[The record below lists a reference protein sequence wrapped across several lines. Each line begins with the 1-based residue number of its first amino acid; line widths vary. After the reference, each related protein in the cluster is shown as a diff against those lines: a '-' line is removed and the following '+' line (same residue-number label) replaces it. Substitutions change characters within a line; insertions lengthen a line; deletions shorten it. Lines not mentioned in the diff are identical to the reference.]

1 MDRLTEMEAFI
12 AVVDQGG
19 FTDAARKLGLSKS
32 AVSKYVSALETR
44 LGARLLDR
52 TTRRVAPTE
61 VGLAYYDRA
70 HRVVTDATDADSLVT
85 ALHAPPSGRLRI
97 SAPGDFGVTRLAPAL
112 NRFLETYPDITA
124 NVSLSERAVAA
135 TAEGVDVSI
144 RIGGM
149 DPAPNAH
156 RLAQATRRL
165 VAAPAYLAR
174 HGRPARI
181 DDLNAHRLLHFSSQ
195 SDGNVWKITA
205 PSGER
210 RLVRAGGWLTIDDGR
225 ALVDACVAGL
235 GIAWLPGYLTAEALA
250 RGGIEEV
257 IPGLPPEVET
267 ITAVVP
273 SVRYAP
279 PKVRVLIDFLGQEFA
294 RVGAEAW

>member
-32 AVSKYVSALETR
+32 AVSKYVSALEAR

-70 HRVVTDATDADSLVT
+70 HRVVADATDADSLVS
-85 ALHAPPSGRLRI
+85 ALHAPPAGRLRI
-97 SAPGDFGVTRLAPAL
+97 SAPGDFAVTRLAPAL
-112 NRFLETYPDITA
+112 NRFLEAYPEVTA
-124 NVSLSERAVAA
+124 NVSLEERTPAAPTEGMDVA
-135 TAEGVDVSI
+135 I
-144 RIGGM
+144 RIGGA
-149 DPAPNAH
+149 DPAPNVH

-165 VAAPAYLAR
+165 VASPSYLEKY
-174 HGRPARI
+174 GRPGRI
-181 DDLNAHRLLHFSSQ
+181 DDLNTHRLLHFSSQ
-195 SDGNVWKITA
+195 SDGNVWKIIA

-225 ALVDACVAGL
+225 ALVAACVAGL
-235 GIAWLPGYLTAEALA
+235 GIAWLPGYLTTADLA
-250 RGGIEEV
+250 AGRIEEV
-257 IPGLPPEVET
+257 ISGLPPEVET
-267 ITAVVP
+267 ISAVVP
-273 SVRYAP
+273 SARYAP
-279 PKVRVLIDFLGQEFA
+279 PKVRALIEFLSRDFA
-294 RVGAEAW
+294 ASGAEVW

>member
-70 HRVVTDATDADSLVT
+70 HRVVTDASDADSLVS
-85 ALHAPPSGRLRI
+85 ALHAPPAGRLRI
-97 SAPGDFGVTRLAPAL
+97 SAPGDFGVAGLAPAL
-112 NRFLETYPDITA
+112 NRFLAAYPEVTA
-124 NVSLSERAVAA
+124 NVSLETQAP
-135 TAEGVDVSI
+135 TEGMDVEI
-144 RIGGM
+144 RVGGV
-149 DPAPNAH
+149 DPAPNVH

-165 VAAPAYLAR
+165 VASPAYLEKF
-174 HGRPARI
+174 GRPARI
-181 DDLNAHRLLHFSSQ
+181 DDLNSHKLLHFSSQ
-195 SDGNVWKITA
+195 SDGNVWQIVA

-210 RLVRAGGWLTIDDGR
+210 RLVRAGGWLTVGDGR
-225 ALVDACVAGL
+225 ALVEACVAGL
-235 GIAWLPGYLTAEALA
+235 GIAWLPGYLTAADLA
-250 RGGIEEV
+250 AGRIEEV

-267 ITAVVP
+267 ISAVVP
-273 SVRYAP
+273 SVRYTP
-279 PKVRVLIDFLGQEFA
+279 PKARALIDFLIRDFA
-294 RVGAEAW
+294 SAGPGAW